1 MAHPAEARPLGSSGI
16 EVAPVALG
24 CWPIAGVTT
33 LDVNDA
39 DSIATIQACFELGI
53 NHLDTAHVYGPQG
66 ESEQL
71 IRRALGQRRDE
82 MVIATKGGIH
92 FEGEAMV
99 NDARPATLRQ
109 ECDESL
115 RRLGTDRVELYY
127 LHAADKTT
135 PLEESAGAILDLV
148 NSGKARAAG
157 ACNLPLQQLQAF
169 HAVCPLSAVQLPYN
183 MLQRGIEQRTI
194 PWCREQGIAVVVY
207 WVLMKG
213 LLAGKLERDHRF
225 DPQDSRLKYPM
236 YQGEEWERNQDL
248 LDKLRAIAEEMGL
261 SVAQLVTAWTLSQP
275 GITVA
280 LCGAK
285 REWQIRE
292 SAAALRTELSAQQR
306 AALAQALAERG
317 PAKTNRNFE

>member
-1 MAHPAEARPLGSSGI
+1 MPPRTQRRPLGHTGI
-16 EVAPVALG
+16 EVSPVALG

-33 LDVNDA
+33 LDTTDA
-39 DSIATIQACFELGI
+39 DSIATIQACWDLGI
-53 NHLDTAHVYGPQG
+53 NHLDTAYVYGPQG

-71 IRRALGQRRDE
+71 IRRALGDRRDE
-82 MVIATKGGIH
+82 MVIATKCGIH

-99 NDARPATLRQ
+99 NDARPETIRK

-127 LHAADKTT
+127 LHSPDKKT
-135 PLEESAGAILDLV
+135 PLEESAGAVRDLLHT
-148 NSGKARAAG
+148 GKARAAG
-157 ACNLPLQQLQAF
+157 ACNMSLEQLQSF

-183 MLQRGIEQRTI
+183 MLQRGIEQKTL
-194 PWCREQGIAVVVY
+194 PWCRERGIAVVVY

-213 LLAGKLERDHRF
+213 LLAGKLGRDHQF

-261 SVAQLVTAWTLSQP
+261 NVAQLVTAWTLSQP

-292 SAAALRTELSAQQR
+292 SAAALRTELSAQQCT
-306 AALAQALAERG
+306 ALAEALAERG
-317 PAKTNRNFE
+317 PAETNRNFE